1 MGNLFIRWES
11 IHHTGLDIID
21 EQHRGLVSLINS
33 FYFHKNDPF
42 IERILVPTALMT
54 INFAKIHFLTEQQL
68 MAEADFPG
76 AEAHARAHDQLFAK
90 LVIEEQECRRDRDA
104 DRFLEFLKT
113 WWLDHINKFDR
124 LYVSRL
130 KEFFGD
136 RV

>member
-1 MGNLFIRWES
+1 MSNLFIRWENVS
-11 IHHTGLDIID
+11 HSGLDIID

-42 IERILVPTALMT
+42 IERVLTPTALMT
-54 INFAKIHFLTEQQL
+54 INFAKIHFLTEEQL
-68 MAEADFPG
+68 MEESAYPGLEEHVRVHEQLYAE
-76 AEAHARAHDQLFAK
+76 LI
-90 LVIEEQECRRDRDA
+90 VTEQECRRDKDA

-124 LYVSRL
+124 LYEAHL
-130 KEFFGD
+130 KAFFGD